1 MGEERHAAIED
12 TAGKLTDGKEL
23 HSEGKFD
30 KGRGPVHKVAGDLK
44 DAVKA
49 TNK

>member
-1 MGEERHAAIED
+1 LRDRA
-12 TAGKLTDGKEL
+12 L

-30 KGRGPVHKVAGDLK
+30 KGRGSVQQVAGDMK